1 MLNQLTAKASF
12 TSEEIVHGDSKLFM
26 GTLDVDL
33 LLPNIPFD
41 ETSDICTNLLFNNV
55 DATEGISESKFEKP
69 LYLSA

>member
-1 MLNQLTAKASF
+1 
-12 TSEEIVHGDSKLFM
+12 M

-41 ETSDICTNLLFNNV
+41 EPSDICTNLLFNNV
-55 DATEGISESKFEKP
+55 DATEGISESTFEKP